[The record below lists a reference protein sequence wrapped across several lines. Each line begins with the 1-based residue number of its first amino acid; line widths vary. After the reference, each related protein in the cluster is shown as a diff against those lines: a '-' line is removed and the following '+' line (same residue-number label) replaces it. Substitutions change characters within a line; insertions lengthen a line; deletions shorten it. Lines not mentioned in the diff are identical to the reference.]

1 MPKVKKGKNSDSNDI
16 DMDDLIYFMKLSV
29 KEKLA
34 HLEKLRKFFYKVT
47 PKANIKIWAQ
57 LRDKGY

>member
-1 MPKVKKGKNSDSNDI
+1 MPKAKKRKNNDSDDI
-16 DMDDLIYFMKLSV
+16 DMDDLLYFMKLSV

-34 HLEKLRKFFYKVT
+34 HLEKLREFFYKVT

-57 LRDKGY
+57 LRDEGY